1 MPKRGL
7 GKGLSAIIDSY
18 QEIVTSPQKSKEYLK
33 DISISQIESNPYQP
47 RKRFDESALKE
58 LADSIKSKGLIQ
70 PIVVAY
76 EEEKGKYILISGERR
91 LRACKLL
98 GYASIKA
105 IVVPYKREEFLE
117 IALIEN
123 IQREG
128 LTPIEEA
135 LGYRELIDR
144 FGYTHEQIA
153 SIIGKDRATIT
164 NTLRLLKLPDEIKE
178 MLNDGLISAGHCRV
192 LLGLDDEKLQIE
204 LAKKIVE
211 KKISVRETEQIVK
224 RLKSEKS
231 KVAEIKYQKP
241 SFIREIEKSLQEIF
255 ATKVSI
261 SGSDSKG
268 KIEIYYHSKEELDNI
283 LEFFSPIKG
292 RNGS

>member
-76 EEEKGKYILISGERR
+76 EEERGKYILISGERR

>member
-105 IVVPYKREEFLE
+105 IVVPYKKEEFLE

>member
-1 MPKRGL
+1 M
-7 GKGLSAIIDSY
+7 
-18 QEIVTSPQKSKEYLK
+18 
-33 DISISQIESNPYQP
+33 
-47 RKRFDESALKE
+47 
-58 LADSIKSKGLIQ
+58 
-70 PIVVAY
+70 
-76 EEEKGKYILISGERR
+76 
-91 LRACKLL
+91 
-98 GYASIKA
+98 
-105 IVVPYKREEFLE
+105 E